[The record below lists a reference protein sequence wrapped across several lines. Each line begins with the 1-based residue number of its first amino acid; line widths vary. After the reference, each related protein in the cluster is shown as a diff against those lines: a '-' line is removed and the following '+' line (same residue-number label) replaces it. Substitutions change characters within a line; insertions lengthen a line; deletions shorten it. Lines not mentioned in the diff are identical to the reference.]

1 MKNLNTV
8 IESNT
13 IIFFNTGEDLNV
25 VPVVMGGADYTK
37 LAIPGSYINVLDFKT
52 LKQLANYLHYLD
64 TNNTAYNEYFKWRL
78 KYKVFRRNLDLS
90 LCQICKWYVSKSPLV
105 PKVYHDLADHW
116 VTKGKCN
123 AKNHLVTNM
132 WET

>member
-1 MKNLNTV
+1 MA
-8 IESNT
+8 
-13 IIFFNTGEDLNV
+13 
-25 VPVVMGGADYTK
+25 GADYTK

-52 LKQLANYLHYLD
+52 LKQLADYLHYKD
-64 TNNTAYNEYFKWRL
+64 TNNTTYNEYFKWRL
-78 KYKVFRRNLDLS
+78 KYQVFRGNLDLS
-90 LCQICKWYVSKSPLV
+90 LCQICKWYIYVSKSPLAS
-105 PKVYHDLADHW
+105 KIYHDLADHW